1 MSKTQWISMEVVEIH
16 RETPSL
22 FSLKLTPALEETR
35 FDFQA
40 GQCVKI
46 LSPDGR
52 ESYFAMASE
61 PEAVPSVEFLLK
73 NQTGSVA
80 HELCQL
86 KAGEHLKISLP
97 FGKGFPIERFK
108 GKDIFLIG
116 IGSGLSPLRSLL
128 KSILRRDQQFGK
140 IAILYGVRTPE
151 DIPYKTEFDL
161 WAKKINLQIAISQ
174 AGNAD
179 WSGFRG
185 RVTRLIPQLSLHP
198 DSSIVCICGTKTM
211 EEEVT
216 NLLERAGISKDNILL
231 NH

>member
-22 FSLKLTPALEETR
+22 FDLKLAPILEETR

-40 GQCVKI
+40 GQYVKI
-46 LSPDGR
+46 LSPSGR
-52 ESYFAMASE
+52 ESYFAMANESE
-61 PEAVPSVEFLLK
+61 TAQFIEFLLK
-73 NQTGSVA
+73 DQSGSVA

-86 KAGEHLKISLP
+86 KTGSHLKIGLP
-97 FGKGFPIERFK
+97 FGKSFPIERFK
-108 GKDIFLIG
+108 GKDILLIG

-140 IAILYGVRTPE
+140 ISLLYGARTPE
-151 DIPYKTEFDL
+151 EVPYKSEFDL
-161 WAKKINLQIAISQ
+161 WAKKINLQIAISR
-174 AGNAD
+174 
-179 WSGFRG
+179 SGDSSWEGFKG
-185 RVTRLIPQLSLHP
+185 RITHLIPKLSLKP
-198 DSSIVCICGTKTM
+198 DQTAACICGTKTM

-216 NLLERAGISKDNILL
+216 NLLERAGISKDNIFL